1 MGWQFKEVQ
10 KDCKCSKNMKERKEA
25 KKGNEQPSNSPPK
38 CSPNSSS
45 IVGRDWGRLE
55 GWGRLCFRPQSNPP
69 AMAIKYSL
77 LTA

>member
-1 MGWQFKEVQ
+1 
-10 KDCKCSKNMKERKEA
+10 MKEMKEM
-25 KKGNEQPSNSPPK
+25 KDLQSDFPKESFTKSILSGQTHGKPLCVTDSNSPT
-38 CSPNSSS
+38 
-45 IVGRDWGRLE
+45 VGRDWGRLE